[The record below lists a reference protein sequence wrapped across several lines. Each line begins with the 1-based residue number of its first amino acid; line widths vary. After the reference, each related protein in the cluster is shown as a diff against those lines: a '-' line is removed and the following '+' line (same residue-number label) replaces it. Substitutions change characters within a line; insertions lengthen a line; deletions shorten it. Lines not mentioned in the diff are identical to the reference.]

1 MSFNIDK
8 TRSDFPILEK
18 KVYDKKLIYLDS
30 AASAQK
36 PMSVINSMK
45 SFQEEEYANVHR
57 GIHYLSNLAT
67 DQYELSRKKVKDF
80 INANN
85 EDEII
90 FTMGAT
96 DAINLVAQ
104 SLAYNF
110 FNEGDE
116 IILTVM
122 EHHSN
127 IVPWHFLREKC
138 GVKIKWIDCDDN
150 GIIKV
155 EDFLNTITDK
165 TKLIS
170 ITQMSNVLGS
180 EIPLKEIIKVAHENN
195 IRVLVDGC
203 QGIAHLDTNVQ
214 DLDCDYYVFSG
225 HKLYGP
231 TGVGVLYGKY
241 DLLESV
247 IHMER

>member
-1 MSFNIDK
+1 MKDSKK
-8 TRSDFPILEK
+8 TFDPNQVQEDFPILGQSVRGK
-18 KVYDKKLIYLDS
+18 RLVYLDS
-30 AASAQK
+30 AGSAQK
-36 PMSVINSMK
+36 PAQVINAVSEVYE
-45 SFQEEEYANVHR
+45 QEYANVHR

-165 TKLIS
+165 TKLIAGL
-170 ITQMSNVLGS
+170 IHW
-180 EIPLKEIIKVAHENN
+180 LKSS
-195 IRVLVDGC
+195 
-203 QGIAHLDTNVQ
+203 
-214 DLDCDYYVFSG
+214 F
-225 HKLYGP
+225 
-231 TGVGVLYGKY
+231 
-241 DLLESV
+241 
-247 IHMER
+247 

>member
-36 PMSVINSMK
+36 PESVINSMK

-104 SLAYNF
+104 SLAYNY
-110 FNEGDE
+110 FNCYGA
-116 IILTVM
+116 
-122 EHHSN
+122 
-127 IVPWHFLREKC
+127 
-138 GVKIKWIDCDDN
+138 
-150 GIIKV
+150 
-155 EDFLNTITDK
+155 
-165 TKLIS
+165 
-170 ITQMSNVLGS
+170 
-180 EIPLKEIIKVAHENN
+180 PLQYCSMA
-195 IRVLVDGC
+195 
-203 QGIAHLDTNVQ
+203 
-214 DLDCDYYVFSG
+214 FS
-225 HKLYGP
+225 
-231 TGVGVLYGKY
+231 
-241 DLLESV
+241 
-247 IHMER
+247 

>member
-36 PMSVINSMK
+36 PKSVINSMK

-96 DAINLVAQ
+96 DAINLTGPIRPLSGKIV
-104 SLAYNF
+104 LIRYNKDGTILNKNISYSARAKKGSKRNPF
-110 FNEGDE
+110 VKQGD
-116 IILTVM
+116 
-122 EHHSN
+122 
-127 IVPWHFLREKC
+127 
-138 GVKIKWIDCDDN
+138 
-150 GIIKV
+150 
-155 EDFLNTITDK
+155 
-165 TKLIS
+165 LIS
-170 ITQMSNVLGS
+170 VKNSILGKTS
-180 EIPLKEIIKVAHENN
+180 GVIREFTAPFVGIYSTKEIIE
-195 IRVLVDGC
+195 G
-203 QGIAHLDTNVQ
+203 
-214 DLDCDYYVFSG
+214 FS
-225 HKLYGP
+225 
-231 TGVGVLYGKY
+231 
-241 DLLESV
+241 D
-247 IHMER
+247 